1 MKKRDFNLVGNEGTD
16 NQELATETDVVN
28 PYDNSIKTQGDEKEL
43 TLFTCSRKGTMRFVV
58 RCIYKEAVM
67 DE

>member
-1 MKKRDFNLVGNEGTD
+1 MRTLKI
-16 NQELATETDVVN
+16 TETEIVN

-43 TLFTCSRKGTMRFVV
+43 TLFTCFQKGTMRFVV